1 VSLVGRFAQG
11 LSAIHPRLPP
21 DRDMILIESLSPAQ
35 RMAFLALPAYDQ
47 PHLCTVYRTLRSS
60 GEMDADLLQAA
71 LLHDIGKVAIGG
83 RVRLFD
89 RVLLVV
95 LGVSSPRLLEKTTKL
110 PSRRWRLGLA
120 LAHHHPSLGS
130 EWAELLGCSP
140 RTCWLISH
148 HADHSPPDDPQ
159 LLRLIGADQ
168 AS

>member
-95 LGVSSPRLLEKTTKL
+95 LGVSSPRLLEKQRSYLLAVGGSDSPWPTTIRVSAQNGQNYSAAR
-110 PSRRWRLGLA
+110 PEPAG
-120 LAHHHPSLGS
+120 
-130 EWAELLGCSP
+130 
-140 RTCWLISH
+140 
-148 HADHSPPDDPQ
+148 
-159 LLRLIGADQ
+159 
-168 AS
+168 